1 MYLGNEDTLVE
12 KPAIEYLVHLGYLYI
27 DGKNL
32 IPENNERDSLSE
44 VILSKRMKES
54 LKKLNPLLSDD
65 SINKVIRNLQRP
77 ENLGSGLLEINEKI
91 YDYIVNLQLT
101 VDEIIDGKKEKLTVK
116 LIDFD
121 NIENNDFIVANQF
134 VVKGEQETI
143 RPDIVIF
150 INGMP
155 IAVIECKSPFKD
167 GNSDENVG
175 KYDGFEQ
182 LRRYMNGR
190 DADFI

>member
-101 VDEIIDGKKEKLTVK
+101 VDEIVDGKKEKLTVK
-116 LIDFD
+116 
-121 NIENNDFIVANQF
+121 
-134 VVKGEQETI
+134 
-143 RPDIVIF
+143 
-150 INGMP
+150 
-155 IAVIECKSPFKD
+155 
-167 GNSDENVG
+167 
-175 KYDGFEQ
+175 
-182 LRRYMNGR
+182 
-190 DADFI
+190 